1 MVARGDGQK
10 TSGLSRSASERR
22 KKHGDTA
29 RAAKRGPTDSDIEKT
44 YTGLDRELAEEFI
57 EQTMDPNVL
66 LERNKS
72 AASSSAPSAAA
83 PLRGKSSP
91 SSPSPAASPQQAFNY
106 NVKTASPVVVIDA
119 ATAAALP
126 MSEGAW

>member
-72 AASSSAPSAAA
+72 AASSSAPSAA

-106 NVKTASPVVVIDA
+106 NVKTASPVVIDA

>member
-72 AASSSAPSAAA
+72 AASSSAPSAA

-91 SSPSPAASPQQAFNY
+91 SSPSPASPQQAFNY
-106 NVKTASPVVVIDA
+106 NVKTASPVVIDA